1 MLDKILYNKKIAPY
15 LFIAPFLILFI
26 IFKIGP
32 IIYSIGLSFFD
43 MQGLAGAEFVGISN
57 YIRLINDG
65 DFWNSVFNNTKYMLG
80 TMVTLIPIPIIFAV
94 LLDSKKCRGK
104 GIFRA
109 ILFLPVLTSLVVAAA
124 VFQILFREG
133 RVGIINSF
141 IGLFGFSPKD
151 WLSDPS
157 FTLLSV
163 LIVATW
169 RWMGLNVVYFTTGLT
184 GIPVQLY
191 EAASIDGAN
200 KMQSFIYITLPLLKP
215 IILFVMTLNII
226 GGYQLFAEVYTL
238 FGSGTTTPRQSATT
252 MALYLYRQAFS
263 YMDMGYAST
272 IGVAMA
278 VIILAITLIQ
288 FKFFGTLRK

>member
-43 MQGLAGAEFVGISN
+43 MQGLADAEFVGISN

-141 IGLFGFSPKD
+141 IGLFGFSP
-151 WLSDPS
+151 
-157 FTLLSV
+157 
-163 LIVATW
+163 
-169 RWMGLNVVYFTTGLT
+169 
-184 GIPVQLY
+184 
-191 EAASIDGAN
+191 
-200 KMQSFIYITLPLLKP
+200 
-215 IILFVMTLNII
+215 
-226 GGYQLFAEVYTL
+226 
-238 FGSGTTTPRQSATT
+238 
-252 MALYLYRQAFS
+252 
-263 YMDMGYAST
+263 
-272 IGVAMA
+272 
-278 VIILAITLIQ
+278 
-288 FKFFGTLRK
+288 